1 MAKTPSVP
9 QQLSASWCFTF
20 TAESCSQITWA
31 QPQQHC
37 IHQDTCTDPDFS
49 ALSKLLRVGAL
60 STALDLLPCK
70 GTEGH
75 AAGRGTRR
83 SASDIVGGLGCAC
96 CCARFRV
103 QSRYLERHLSREER
117 LQVVLQEGWQAPR
130 RESTAAP
137 GEDAGTFE
145 NPFAVQI

>member
-31 QPQQHC
+31 QPQQRC

-70 GTEGH
+70 GMEGH
-75 AAGRGTRR
+75 AAGQGTRR
-83 SASDIVGGLGCAC
+83 SASDIVGGLGCAAVPQDLGC
-96 CCARFRV
+96 RADIWEAFEQRG
-103 QSRYLERHLSREER
+103 EAA
-117 LQVVLQEGWQAPR
+117 GG
-130 RESTAAP
+130 AP
-137 GEDAGTFE
+137 GGVAGTASGE
-145 NPFAVQI
+145 HGRSWRGCGDI